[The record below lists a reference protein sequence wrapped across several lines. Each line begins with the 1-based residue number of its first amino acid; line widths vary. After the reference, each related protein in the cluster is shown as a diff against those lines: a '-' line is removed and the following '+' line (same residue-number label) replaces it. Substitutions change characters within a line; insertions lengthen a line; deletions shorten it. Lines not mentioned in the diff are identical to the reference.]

1 MMMPLVA
8 LLLISSPKL
17 LAAQQQL
24 PFCSSSSS
32 NANTLAYMAEG
43 TYKTNLLNL
52 AKDLIA
58 NVTKTGSHSAAGA
71 TAGTTGP
78 DIVYGAVL
86 CRGDSTNCS
95 SRLQRVL
102 DTASISNNGSTSSE
116 SDSQSQSHKST
127 VTLYDHEFQALL
139 SFSDTD
145 FISSFSNAPAC
156 IVSNYLNPAVP
167 QRDADRTR
175 FSELFSELMERISD
189 AMVSSR
195 ASYLTGKGK
204 GWFDGQESQPVV
216 YGLAQCMDGMPPER
230 CRSCLGG
237 ITDQGKEMVSNGLTE
252 GMVLGVRCSL
262 WYHYQTDGEFFAGEP
277 GVLAFL
283 NMPSSRDESKF
294 GLWATIGSFFLMVSF
309 SCFFVYIWIK
319 QERKREA
326 RFKLRLISMA
336 IQNVINL
343 WRIEEGNSGFSLYNF
358 SQIKEATQDFSRE
371 NKIGQGGFGSVYKGL
386 LPGGLEVAV
395 KRLSACSVQGLLEFK
410 NEIQLIARLQHKNLV
425 KLLGCCIEGEQEK
438 MLVYEYL
445 QNKSLDVF
453 IFDFVKGAQLT
464 WSKRLHIID
473 GIAQGI
479 LYLHNYSRLCVVH
492 RDLKASN
499 ILLDSDMTPKISDFG
514 MARIFYS
521 NTIES
526 NTTRIVGTLG
536 YISPEYIFDGVCSI
550 KSDVFSFG
558 VLVLEIISGKRTS
571 GFYPYDG
578 KLYNLISYAWLLW
591 RSGQGHELICCCIE
605 NNHESIQ
612 RCIQV
617 ALLCVQE
624 RADDRPC
631 IDQVVTMLNSEGM
644 TLPGPNQPA
653 YFYVRS
659 SGSSDVLS
667 CDSNISITLE
677 R

>member
-1 MMMPLVA
+1 MPLVA

-395 KRLSACSVQGLLEFK
+395 KRLSACSVQ
-410 NEIQLIARLQHKNLV
+410 
-425 KLLGCCIEGEQEK
+425 
-438 MLVYEYL
+438 
-445 QNKSLDVF
+445 
-453 IFDFVKGAQLT
+453 DFVKGAQLT

>member
-1 MMMPLVA
+1 MLMPLVA

-17 LAAQQQL
+17 LAGQQQQGQL

-32 NANTLAYMAEG
+32 NANTLAHMAEG

-71 TAGTTGP
+71 TAGTGP
-78 DIVYGAVL
+78 DIVYGAAL

-102 DTASISNNGSTSSE
+102 HLTASISNNGSTSSE
-116 SDSQSQSHKST
+116 SDSQSQLQKS

-139 SFSDTD
+139 SFSDMD
-145 FISSFSNAPAC
+145 FISNFSNAPEC
-156 IVSNYLNPAVP
+156 IVSAYLNL
-167 QRDADRTR
+167 QIDADHAIPER
-175 FSELFSELMERISD
+175 FSELFSELMEAITSSMIISEQE
-189 AMVSSR
+189 
-195 ASYLTGKGK
+195 SYSTGQ
-204 GWFDGQESQPVV
+204 GWFDLSGRTVTV
-216 YGLAQCMDGMPPER
+216 YGLAQCTDGMQPER
-230 CRSCLGG
+230 CRTCLDS
-237 ITDQGKEMVSNGLTE
+237 ITAQGKGMVGNGLTV
-252 GMVLGVRCSL
+252 GVVLGVRCSL
-262 WYHYQTDGEFFAGEP
+262 WYQTDIKFFAGEP
-277 GVLAFL
+277 RVVL
-283 NMPSSRDESKF
+283 PPY
-294 GLWATIGSFFLMVSF
+294 TPT
-309 SCFFVYIWIK
+309 
-319 QERKREA
+319 EA

-395 KRLSACSVQGLLEFK
+395 KRLSACSVQD
-410 NEIQLIARLQHKNLV
+410 
-425 KLLGCCIEGEQEK
+425 
-438 MLVYEYL
+438 
-445 QNKSLDVF
+445 S
-453 IFDFVKGAQLT
+453 VKGAQLT

-591 RSGQGHELICCCIE
+591 RSGQGHELVYCCIE